1 MNWSKKFKK
10 SKPSDMEYS
19 RLKRLLDELIYK
31 KIELPEEGMKAVVCN
46 DCIAIFNLDKEG
58 YSVTLV
64 PAYDTVSFDL
74 NLTPKEMEEFNGGSG
89 LRGRYFRFRKEIQ
102 EKYKQ

>member
-1 MNWSKKFKK
+1 MNWSKQFKR

-19 RLKRLLDELIYK
+19 RLKRLLDELGYK
-31 KIELPEEGMKAVVCN
+31 KVELPVVGVKAVVCN
-46 DCIAIFNLDKEG
+46 DCIVIFDLAEEG
-58 YSVTLV
+58 YSVTMI
-64 PAYDTVSFDL
+64 PEYSTVGFDL

-89 LRGRYFRFRKEIQ
+89 MRGRYFKFRKEIQ